1 MESRTDAKVVTE
13 AEKVTTRETERIL
26 QPARASLPGRER
38 TFTHQ
43 LARPHRDA
51 LQVHLFG
58 KFSVERDGFS
68 VNGLR
73 TRRLQ
78 QLLSYLLLNRHQRCS
93 RESLANL
100 FWGESL
106 LTQAKK
112 NLRQLLWQLQT
123 ALDIQ
128 VSTHTQPILIVT
140 ANWLQINPQAKI
152 WLDVDFFEQVW
163 NKTRHLEGKD
173 LDNWSM
179 QLLRSATGL
188 HQDVLLS
195 DNYEDWCLKERE
207 RLLTIC
213 IRMLEKLIDYS
224 KAHHDYQTAILY
236 CSRILTYDRTHET
249 TYQQLMQ
256 LHYLQ
261 GDRTEALKYYR
272 KCEATLKED
281 LGALPSKK
289 TRLLYQQISLEQ
301 LDGMATPGSPAISME
316 DGWQEEDQL
325 ALILRELQQIQMLQ
339 TNAQRHVQHHIEQI
353 EQILHK
359 NGKIATYTEQLPVL
373 QEDFPP

>member
-1 MESRTDAKVVTE
+1 MESRIDAQVVPE
-13 AEKVTTRETERIL
+13 AEKVARETERL
-26 QPARASLPGRER
+26 AQPSLASLPGRER
-38 TFTHQ
+38 AFSHQ

-58 KFSVERDGFS
+58 KFSVERDGYS
-68 VNGLR
+68 INALR

-123 ALDIQ
+123 ALDIHAG
-128 VSTHTQPILIVT
+128 VHPQPTLIVT

-173 LDNWSM
+173 MDPWSV

-188 HQDVLLS
+188 HQDVLLA

-213 IRMLEKLIDYS
+213 IHMLEKLIDYNRV
-224 KAHHDYQTAILY
+224 HHDYSTAILY
-236 CSRILTYDRTHET
+236 CSRILSYDRTHEA

-261 GDRTEALKYYR
+261 GNRTEALKYYR

-289 TRLLYQQISLEQ
+289 TRLLYQQISFEQ
-301 LDGMATPGSPAISME
+301 LDSTSAPGSATPAE
-316 DGWQEEDQL
+316 DSCPEEDPL
-325 ALILRELQQIQMLQ
+325 SLILRELQQIQMLH

-359 NGKIATYTEQLPVL
+359 NGKIASYTEQLPLL

>member
-1 MESRTDAKVVTE
+1 MESRINAQVASGAEQVARESERVVQPSL
-13 AEKVTTRETERIL
+13 AQVT
-26 QPARASLPGRER
+26 GRER
-38 TFTHQ
+38 AFSHQ

-58 KFSVERDGFS
+58 KFSAEREGYNI
-68 VNGLR
+68 NGLR

-78 QLLSYLLLNRHQRCS
+78 QLLSYLLINRHQRCS

-123 ALDIQ
+123 ALDMQ
-128 VSTHTQPILIVT
+128 VDAHTPPILIVT

-163 NKTRHLEGKD
+163 NQTKHLEGKD
-173 LDNWSM
+173 LDTWSM

-195 DNYEDWCLKERE
+195 DNYDDWCLKERE
-207 RLLTIC
+207 RLLLIC

-224 KAHHDYQTAILY
+224 KAHHDYATAILY
-236 CSRILTYDRTHET
+236 CSRILSYDRTHEA

-272 KCEATLKED
+272 KCEVTLKED

-301 LDGMATPGSPAISME
+301 LDGASASGSPAVPAE
-316 DGWQEEDQL
+316 AGWKEEDPI
-325 ALILRELQQIQMLQ
+325 ALILRELQQIQMLH

-353 EQILHK
+353 EQILHN
-359 NGKIATYTEQLPVL
+359 NGKISIYSEQLPLL